1 MLAFLPTQYASHHN
15 EIWFRYFFFLLF
27 LFIFISIFF
36 LVGISHPIFFSPQLE
51 VVKTRLQLQG
61 ELAMSS
67 KRPYKGTLHAFY
79 VISKTEGILAVQKV
93 SLLVVR
99 SRSHVLFAT

>member
-1 MLAFLPTQYASHHN
+1 
-15 EIWFRYFFFLLF
+15 
-27 LFIFISIFF
+27 
-36 LVGISHPIFFSPQLE
+36 
-51 VVKTRLQLQG
+51 
-61 ELAMSS
+61 MSS

-99 SRSHVLFAT
+99 SRSHVLFVT